1 MSPDEVEATE
11 TGAATGYGDEAAAS
25 EKVVNVDQVV
35 STQDITED
43 LPVITTAEAEGRVS
57 AAVII
62 YASLKDRYCMKACG
76 EALAPGRV
84 YEGQTVRA
92 AYRDLENRCDFLIG
106 TLYILNH
113 TDPVEAAG
121 FREAAPGGAKNVA
134 RVESVIP
141 YIADSM
147 EEATPGGPEIVWWM
161 GCNPGQYPEAM
172 YKLGT
177 AHGENVLA
185 VRAPVGPIVFDCPIE
200 AILLE
205 YPVENVEEMKEEM
218 SEKDFRKYL
227 ENIIL
232 NEATNKPL
240 KYYNHVIDVPHP
252 RGLTRERKLRNLV
265 NKLATTGII
274 AVRFTKTDL
283 PKLDLDHEVLIEVI
297 ESLEEPLAYYDYV
310 PGVPHGREQYLNDA
324 DKLNYLAQI
333 LKRTGTIPYISCNA
347 DKVASS
353 AVPYWWKPQ
362 PVPPRKLSEEERLG
376 LSVGPQPKPPVEVR
390 IRP

>member
-43 LPVITTAEAEGRVS
+43 LPVVTTAEAEGRG
-57 AAVII
+57 AAVVII
-62 YASLKDRYCMKACG
+62 YASLEDRYCMKACG
-76 EALAPGRV
+76 EALAPGSV

-106 TLYILNH
+106 TLYVLNH
-113 TDPVEAAG
+113 TDPVEAVG
-121 FREAAPGGAKNVA
+121 FREAALGGARKVA
-134 RVESVIP
+134 RVESVAP

-172 YKLGT
+172 YKLGK

-185 VRAPVGPIVFDCPIE
+185 VRGPVLTTNFNCNIKEVE
-200 AILLE
+200 LE
-205 YPVENVEEMKEEM
+205 STEENIDEMKAEM
-218 SEKDFRKYL
+218 SEKDLREAL
-227 ENIIL
+227 EDFIKNDPY
-232 NEATNKPL
+232 KPL
-240 KYYNHVIDVPHP
+240 TYYNHVIDVPHP
-252 RGLTRERKLRNLV
+252 RGLTWGRKLRNLV
-265 NKLATTGII
+265 DKLISTGSI
-274 AVRFTKTDL
+274 VLRFTKSDL
-283 PKLDLDHEVLIEVI
+283 PKLDQEVLIKVI
-297 ESLEEPLAYYDYV
+297 EHLEEPLEYYDYV
-310 PGVPHGREQYLNDA
+310 PGVPHGGDLYLPDA

-333 LKRTGTIPYISCNA
+333 LKRTGTIPYISYNA
-347 DKVASS
+347 DPGVRI
-353 AVPYWWKPQ
+353 AVPYWCKPQ
-362 PVPPRKLSEEERLG
+362 PVPLRKLTEDEKQELT
-376 LSVGPQPKPPVEVR
+376 VGSQPKPPVEVR